1 MDDRRHV
8 GVADVFGAEFS
19 GDEQGCCRDVDV
31 NVEVDGSGKLKGGR
45 NGGEHWGWVLV
56 EVEEGKVWH
65 WIDVHALKMGFRVVD
80 GRWWWLAAVIC

>member
-31 NVEVDGSGKLKGGR
+31 NVGVDGSGKLKGGI
-45 NGGEHWGWVLV
+45 NGGEH
-56 EVEEGKVWH
+56 
-65 WIDVHALKMGFRVVD
+65 
-80 GRWWWLAAVIC
+80 